1 METKVLV
8 NYLESHGI
16 DSVYSHEMAQKIEK
30 ANKKIYNAVID
41 YIEKGDIPT
50 LIPDLATGG
59 FIIDDPKQFLL
70 INETG
75 KGTFKIRAKY
85 EVDGQY
91 ILIKEIPFT
100 TTREEIIDKI
110 KKGL

>member
-41 YIEKGDIPT
+41 YIEKGIEPT
-50 LIPDLATGG
+50 ISVEGYSCKHLMQQFNMSVIAALLTLDWLLREPEPA
-59 FIIDDPKQFLL
+59 KQAIL
-70 INETG
+70 
-75 KGTFKIRAKY
+75 
-85 EVDGQY
+85 DG
-91 ILIKEIPFT
+91 IK
-100 TTREEIIDKI
+100 
-110 KKGL
+110 

>member
-41 YIEKGDIPT
+41 YIEKGIKPT
-50 LIPDLATGG
+50 ISVEGYSCKQLMQQFNMSVIAALLTLDWLLREPELA
-59 FIIDDPKQFLL
+59 KQAIL
-70 INETG
+70 
-75 KGTFKIRAKY
+75 
-85 EVDGQY
+85 DG
-91 ILIKEIPFT
+91 IK
-100 TTREEIIDKI
+100 
-110 KKGL
+110 

>member
-41 YIEKGDIPT
+41 YIEKGIEPT
-50 LIPDLATGG
+50 ISVEGYSCKQLMQQFNMSVIAALLTLDWLLREPELA
-59 FIIDDPKQFLL
+59 KQAIL
-70 INETG
+70 
-75 KGTFKIRAKY
+75 
-85 EVDGQY
+85 DG
-91 ILIKEIPFT
+91 IK
-100 TTREEIIDKI
+100 
-110 KKGL
+110 